1 MSKLKLYPCF
11 KKWEEF
17 DSITIFSDPH
27 FDDED
32 VKVYRGNISSEEIV
46 KNINKTCG
54 KKSVFIC
61 LGDVGNVEWVK
72 KIRGYKV
79 LIKGNHDSGSTNY
92 QREIKPREEWVK
104 SVYNSPTIQNNIYLS
119 SDDDKVRMSNELCNL
134 LTLLN
139 IEEKDK
145 VEDNHLF
152 DEVYEGPLFINE
164 KILLSHEPID
174 VKGVLNIH
182 GHIHDK
188 NHKDDYN
195 HLNVCAEHISYTP
208 VRLNDIVKQGYLSKI
223 DSIHRETI
231 DRATDRKRKRE
242 NKNV

>member
-1 MSKLKLYPCF
+1 MANKLKLYPCF

-32 VKVYRGNISSEEIV
+32 VKEYRGNITSEEIV

-79 LIKGNHDSGSTNY
+79 LIKGNHDSGSANY
-92 QREIKPREEWVK
+92 QRKLTLIKDSLRCPNCG
-104 SVYNSPTIQNNIYLS
+104 SLLISS
-119 SDDDKVRMSNELCNL
+119 SDIYDNTKYCHTCGKHIIPQEDVY
-134 LTLLN
+134 
-139 IEEKDK
+139 
-145 VEDNHLF
+145 EDNRLF

-174 VKGVLNIH
+174 IKGVLNIH
-182 GHIHDK
+182 GHIHGNRGRGK
-188 NHKDDYN
+188 ANSY

-231 DRATDRKRKRE
+231 DNATDRKRKRE
-242 NKNV
+242 NK